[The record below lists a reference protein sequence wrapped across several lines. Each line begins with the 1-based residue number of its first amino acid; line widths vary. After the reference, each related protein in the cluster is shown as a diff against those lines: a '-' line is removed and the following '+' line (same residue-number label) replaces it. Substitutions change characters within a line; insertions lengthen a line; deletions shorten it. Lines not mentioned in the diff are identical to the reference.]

1 MALRERVRFLLDTYK
16 QHGLKEML
24 RVGRDGLLH
33 SGEARKILVALS
45 EPRPLPDAI
54 KAAEN
59 HVFKFATPEDLERL
73 SQNPAYSIAP
83 IDIERVQKGVARCLL
98 QLDGE
103 KLVGYA
109 WVWNSRLAYIED
121 GVHVNL
127 PDDTIYNYKG
137 YTNPEYRGYGYQAL
151 RHLHLLKL
159 TAPEGVKRL
168 FGFVD
173 HFNSKSLNGVRKS
186 GYVPVGELRIRHKD
200 GRATVIVDVNEDFW
214 SRSAR
219 I

>member
-1 MALRERVRFLLDTYK
+1 MACPLSPLAGVSRQAMVASPRAGSGGFAEDPQESTGTEVRMALRERVRFLLDTYK

-151 RHLHLLKL
+151 
-159 TAPEGVKRL
+159 
-168 FGFVD
+168 
-173 HFNSKSLNGVRKS
+173 
-186 GYVPVGELRIRHKD
+186 
-200 GRATVIVDVNEDFW
+200 
-214 SRSAR
+214 
-219 I
+219 